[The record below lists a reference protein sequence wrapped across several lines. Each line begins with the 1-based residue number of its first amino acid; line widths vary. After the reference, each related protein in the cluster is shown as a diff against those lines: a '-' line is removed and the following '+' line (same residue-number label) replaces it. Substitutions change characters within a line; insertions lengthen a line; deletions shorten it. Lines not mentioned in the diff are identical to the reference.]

1 MLNFWC
7 VITALWSLRRMSLIL
22 GNGYWS
28 SGQGGE
34 MCHTHTYE
42 PSAKWKWSVC
52 VHAGDHFIV
61 TMFSKWK
68 VWRRKVCDK
77 RGVPFQLSGRKRRGI
92 AAGGSNRVAQGKHFD
107 SVTWLLTLPTPPPP
121 HTSLPPLVPRKH
133 SNLTSPRLPAPMAW
147 LSESSTKC
155 LRSSSDGTSPGGR
168 PPPGRARIIPE
179 AS

>member
-52 VHAGDHFIV
+52 VHAGGHFTV
-61 TMFSKWK
+61 SVFSKWK
-68 VWRRKVCDK
+68 VWRGKVCGK
-77 RGVPFQLSGRKRRGI
+77 RGAPFQLSGRNRRGN
-92 AAGGSNRVAQGKHFD
+92 AAGGSDGIAQGKHFD
-107 SVTWLLTLPTPPPP
+107 SVTRIPPSPHT
-121 HTSLPPLVPRKH
+121 HTSLPPMVPWKH
-133 SNLTSPRLPAPMAW
+133 SNLTSPPHPHGLTLWIFHTVSQILIWWDLPWWKATPW
-147 LSESSTKC
+147 PS
-155 LRSSSDGTSPGGR
+155 
-168 PPPGRARIIPE
+168 
-179 AS
+179 